1 MTKEEIIEWLNKD
14 VTSEEYEKYI
24 KNLWKE
30 IELRDLTIDL
40 MRKKLKS
47 YRITI
52 DELRLKVESLQIPK
66 K

>member
-24 KNLWKE
+24 KNLSKE